1 MLLCEIPPAHSHNR
15 NAKVIFVTHQC
26 TKVSLHVFHA
36 ASNKLSL
43 KRCLGRQVLQCWP
56 QLSGSLQ
63 VTHLLGEATKPD
75 ELTMANL
82 SKPGSALGT
91 VGAVSTT
98 EARLHG
104 IGRWEEFH

>member
-1 MLLCEIPPAHSHNR
+1 M
-15 NAKVIFVTHQC
+15 
-26 TKVSLHVFHA
+26 
-36 ASNKLSL
+36 
-43 KRCLGRQVLQCWP
+43 
-56 QLSGSLQ
+56 
-63 VTHLLGEATKPD
+63 GESTKPD

-104 IGRWEEFH
+104 DAGKSSTAVWDIGGHHPGWAKRDAVVVVWLIQMTNVDPG